1 MSKPKILKNKYILP
15 AGLLLLIILV
25 WEIGLRVTD
34 TPSYILPAPFDVG
47 KALISDFGQ
56 LMSQSVVTIS
66 ETILGMAIAVALSII
81 GALFMDKL
89 GVLKDAVY
97 PLLAVSQAIPVI
109 VLAPIFIIY
118 LGFGMAPKVLTV
130 VLMCFFPII
139 VTFTDGL
146 ACVDT
151 RLVDLARSY
160 GANTFQVYAIIK
172 VPAASDNLF
181 SGMKIAA
188 TYSVT
193 GAVVGEWLS
202 SDSGLGYYMLITKN
216 GYMLDKM
223 FASILIVVI
232 LSLIM
237 NGLVRLVRYLLLPG
251 LRKERES

>member
-1 MSKPKILKNKYILP
+1 MHKTIKNKYILP
-15 AGLLLLIILV
+15 AGLLLLIIAI
-25 WEIGLRVTD
+25 WEVAIKVTD
-34 TPSYILPAPFDVG
+34 TPAYILPAPSDIG
-47 KALISDFGQ
+47 KALISDFSG
-56 LMSQSVVTIS
+56 LMAQSAVTIS
-66 ETILGMAIAVALSII
+66 ETIMGMSIAIALAML
-81 GALFMDKL
+81 GALFMDRF
-89 GVLKDAVY
+89 GIMKDALY
-97 PLLAVSQAIPVI
+97 PLLVISQTIPVI

-118 LGFGMAPKVLTV
+118 LGFGIAPKVLTV

-146 ACVDT
+146 ARVDT

-160 GANTFQVYAIIK
+160 GANTLQVYGIIK
-172 VPAASDNLF
+172 IPAASGNLF

-223 FASILIVVI
+223 FASILIVVV

-237 NGLVRLVRYLLLPG
+237 SGLVRFAKYIFLPG
-251 LRKERES
+251 LRQVQ